1 MDNTLLLYNNAL
13 SLNLKQAMNNVNDVL
28 YNMQSLKQFQ
38 WRIDQI
44 QKMKDGAQIQ
54 VNMAVL
60 ALWRNFVLDEG
71 LVGARL
77 LRNLVRNYYPLN
89 DGEIDDIHAIVNYP
103 CTILASMGQR
113 LGTFLH
119 NDMVCLLDNLQG
131 YLHDCDHGVGDLN
144 EIMARMAV
152 Y

>member
-89 DGEIDDIHAIVNYP
+89 DEEIVKY
-103 CTILASMGQR
+103 
-113 LGTFLH
+113 
-119 NDMVCLLDNLQG
+119 
-131 YLHDCDHGVGDLN
+131 
-144 EIMARMAV
+144 
-152 Y
+152 

>member
-89 DGEIDDIHAIVNYP
+89 DEEIVKYETFRGWYYRDSWYYLTNLGVIKRKGVNFSIEDRRYQ
-103 CTILASMGQR
+103 I
-113 LGTFLH
+113 
-119 NDMVCLLDNLQG
+119 DNK
-131 YLHDCDHGVGDLN
+131 
-144 EIMARMAV
+144 
-152 Y
+152 